1 MDIIPI
7 AGMLFSLLM
16 VLVIGGLILLF
27 PISRRLGK
35 FLEIRIDE
43 RMEWNT
49 LPKESLNELV
59 DIVEELQ
66 TEVKRLSDRQQFVER
81 LLEPGRPEEPARPGQ
96 APKSEEGRAGSGGTS
111 AGTGE

>member
-7 AGMLFSLLM
+7 AGMLFSLLV
-16 VLVIGGLILLF
+16 VLAIGGFILLF

-49 LPKESLNELV
+49 LPGEMLNELRDV
-59 DIVEELQ
+59 VEELQ
-66 TEVKRLSDRQQFVER
+66 SEVARLGERQKFVER
-81 LLEPGRPEEPARPGQ
+81 LLDSGKSKSSASTEERP
-96 APKSEEGRAGSGGTS
+96 
-111 AGTGE
+111 

>member
-7 AGMLFSLLM
+7 AGMLFSLLV
-16 VLVIGGLILLF
+16 VLAIGGFILLF

-49 LPKESLNELV
+49 LPGEMLNELRDV
-59 DIVEELQ
+59 VEELQ
-66 TEVKRLSDRQQFVER
+66 SEVARLGERQKFVER
-81 LLEPGRPEEPARPGQ
+81 LLDSGKSKPSASTEERP
-96 APKSEEGRAGSGGTS
+96 
-111 AGTGE
+111 